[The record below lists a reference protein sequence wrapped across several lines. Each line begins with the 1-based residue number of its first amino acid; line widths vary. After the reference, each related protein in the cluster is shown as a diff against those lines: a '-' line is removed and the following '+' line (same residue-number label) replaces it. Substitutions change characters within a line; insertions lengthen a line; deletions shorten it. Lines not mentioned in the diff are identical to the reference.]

1 MKRFGKLILALG
13 LAALGSLPLAA
24 ADIDGTWLME
34 RETQRGVQKW
44 VVDFQSEGEA
54 LTGTIR
60 VDGTER
66 QWDVVEGKLEG
77 NDFSCAIMFKR
88 RDGSESRVSLNGTV
102 SGQELNGKIK
112 MPNAPEA
119 KDFKATKQ

>member
-1 MKRFGKLILALG
+1 MKRFGNLILALG
-13 LAALGSLPLAA
+13 LVALGSLPLAA
-24 ADIDGTWLME
+24 ADIDGTWIME
-34 RETQRGVQKW
+34 RETQHGVQKW
-44 VVDFQSEGEA
+44 LVDFQSNGET

-66 QWDVVEGKLEG
+66 QWDVVDGKLDG
-77 NDFSCAIMFKR
+77 SDFSCAIMFKR

-119 KDFKATKQ
+119 KEFKATK